1 MENQPLHIKYRPKTF
16 EEFVGNDSVIESLK
30 SVVRNVTTRPH
41 TYLFTGP
48 SGCGKT
54 TLARV
59 LKTELDC
66 SDWDFIEMN
75 TANTRGIDSIR
86 EVISNCGFAS
96 FKGGAKVYLFDE
108 VHKLTNDAQNAL
120 LKIIEDTP
128 DHVYFLL
135 STTDPEK
142 LLKTIRTRCS
152 TYQLRPLLSNKLTRL
167 LHSVCEKEGA
177 KISIDILKEIARV
190 SEGSPRQAL
199 VILGQVIG
207 IKDPGE
213 IMKVIEEGSVREAQ
227 VIDLCRLM
235 LEGRK
240 DKWKEMSELLKGI
253 EAEPET
259 VRYAVL
265 GYLNTVLLNRGD
277 DRIVELIELFS
288 ESFMYSGR
296 AGLSA
301 SCFLASKVF

>member
-1 MENQPLHIKYRPKTF
+1 MENQPLHIKYRPKSF
-16 EEFVGNDSVIESLK
+16 EEFIGNDSVIESLK
-30 SVVRNVTTRPH
+30 SVLYNESIRPH

-54 TLARV
+54 TLARI
-59 LKTELDC
+59 LKTELGC
-66 SDWDFIEMN
+66 SDWDFTEMN

-96 FKGGAKVYLFDE
+96 FKGNAKVYLFDE
-108 VHKLTNDAQNAL
+108 AAKLTNEAQNAL

-128 DHVYFLL
+128 SHVYFIL

-152 TYQLRPLLSNKLTRL
+152 TYQLRPLQRSKITRL
-167 LHSVCEKEGA
+167 LRSVCEKEGA
-177 KISIDILKEIARV
+177 KISVDTLKEIARV

-207 IKDPGE
+207 IQDPEE
-213 IMKVIEEGSVREAQ
+213 IMKVIEEGSVKESQ

-240 DKWKEMSELLKGI
+240 EKWKEMSELLKGI

-277 DRIVELIELFS
+277 DRVVELIELFS
-288 ESFMYSGR
+288 ESFMYSGK
-296 AGLSA
+296 AGLTS